1 MLNRR
6 QFTLGIA
13 AVAGASTL
21 SSPLSAQAGPLRV
34 GFLTVNSGALAA
46 GGRQLEEGIKL
57 LP

>member
-6 QFTLGIA
+6 KFALGIA

-21 SSPLSAQAGPLRV
+21 SGPSSAQAGALRI

-46 GGRQLEEGIKL
+46 GGRQLCM
-57 LP
+57 